1 MQEKEFIQKGAR
13 KVRLHEFLED
23 ELEGAGYSHA
33 EIERTPTS
41 TKIVVHA
48 QKPGLVIGRGGSRIR
63 ELTSDM
69 EEAFNFENPQIEVNE
84 IEDADANAEVVA
96 KSIADWLEK
105 GGHAKRVGYTYLRR
119 MKEAGA
125 IGAEIEITGKLSGN
139 RGRTEKFSFGYVKR
153 CGNTSKD
160 NVQKGYELARTK
172 PGAIGVKVRIM
183 KEMPDFLHRDVD
195 VSEEVLHMSV
205 EETQR
210 EKADRIQEIIVEA
223 EDMTSASLEEAIET
237 KEEQIKT
244 DDISKDEVRDA
255 FESVEDME
263 ELEKEVEERVE
274 EVKEEVEAVKEET
287 GEEMAEDAE
296 AVEEEVEDLEEEAE
310 EIAEEAEDEVEEAAE
325 EVEEE
330 LEEIGEEIEEIVSG
344 TISDAKE
351 AINDMSEPDFDALL
365 HAEEDNKDRK
375 TFKDWIETQKD

>member
-1 MQEKEFIQKGAR
+1 MQEKQFIQKGAR

-41 TKIVVHA
+41 TKIIVHA

-63 ELTSDM
+63 ELTEDM
-69 EEAFNFENPQIEVNE
+69 ENQFDFENPQIEVNE
-84 IEDADANAEVVA
+84 IENADANAEVVA

-105 GGHAKRVGYTYLRR
+105 GGHAKRVGYTYVRR

-160 NVQKGYELARTK
+160 NVQKGYSLARTK

-183 KEMPDFLHRDVD
+183 KEMPQFLHRDVD
-195 VSEEVLHMSV
+195 VSEEILHISTDQT
-205 EETQR
+205 ERDKT
-210 EKADRIQEIIVEA
+210 DRIEEVIVEA
-223 EDMTSASLEEAIET
+223 QDMTSAALEKALET
-237 KEEQIKT
+237 KEETIKT
-244 DDISKDEVRDA
+244 DDITKDEVRDA
-255 FESVEDME
+255 FESIDDIE
-263 ELEKEVEERVE
+263 ELEQKVEETAE
-274 EVKEEVEAVKEET
+274 EIEEEIEE
-287 GEEMAEDAE
+287 
-296 AVEEEVEDLEEEAE
+296 VEEEVEEIEEENTGEETAE
-310 EIAEEAEDEVEEAAE
+310 EVEKELE

-330 LEEIGEEIEEIVSG
+330 VEEIEEEIEEIVSG
-344 TISDAKE
+344 TISDAKD
-351 AINDMSEPDFDALL
+351 AINDLDNPDYEAILQ
-365 HAEEDNKDRK
+365 AEEQDKDRK
-375 TFKDWIETQKD
+375 TFKDWLETQQS

>member
-23 ELEGAGYSHA
+23 ELEGAGYSHST
-33 EIERTPTS
+33 IERTPTS
-41 TKIVVHA
+41 TKVVVHA

-69 EEAFNFENPQIEVNE
+69 EEEFDFENPQIEVNE
-84 IEDADANAEVVA
+84 IENADANAEVVA

-105 GGHAKRVGYTYLRR
+105 GGHAKRVGYTYIRR

-125 IGAEIEITGKLSGN
+125 IGAEVEITGKLSGN
-139 RGRTEKFSFGYVKR
+139 RGRTEKFNFGYVKR
-153 CGNTSKD
+153 CGNTSRD

-195 VSEEVLHMSV
+195 VSEEVLHLSE

-210 EKADRIQEIIVEA
+210 DKKDRIEEVIVES
-223 EDMTSASLEEAIET
+223 EDMTSAALEEALET
-237 KEEQIKT
+237 KEEHIKT
-244 DDISKDEVRDA
+244 DDITKDEVRDA
-255 FESVEDME
+255 FESIDDIEA
-263 ELEKEVEERVE
+263 LEKEVEEIE
-274 EVKEEVEAVKEET
+274 DEAEEVEEET
-287 GEEMAEDAE
+287 GEEQEEDAE
-296 AVEEEVEDLEEEAE
+296 ALEEELDEVE
-310 EIAEEAEDEVEEAAE
+310 EEVEEAAE

-330 LEEIGEEIEEIVSG
+330 IEEVREDLEEIVSG
-344 TISDAKE
+344 TISDAK
-351 AINDMSEPDFDALL
+351 DMIKEMEEPDYEALL
-365 HAEEDNKDRK
+365 EAEEENKDRK
-375 TFKDWIETQKD
+375 TFKDWIETQQS

>member
-1 MQEKEFIQKGAR
+1 MQEKQFIQKGAR
-13 KVRLHEFLED
+13 KARLDEFLAD

-63 ELTSDM
+63 ELTEDM
-69 EEAFNFENPQIEVNE
+69 EEEFDFENPQIEVNE
-84 IEDADANAEVVA
+84 IENPDADAKVVA

-119 MKEAGA
+119 MKEAGV
-125 IGAEIEITGKLSGN
+125 IGAELEITGKLSGN
-139 RGRTEKFSFGYVKR
+139 RGRTEKFSYGYVKR
-153 CGNTSKD
+153 CGNTSKA

-183 KEMPDFLHRDVD
+183 KDLPDFLHRDVD
-195 VSEEVLHMSV
+195 VSSEILHQVDEDENAQEKSTRIEEVV
-205 EETQR
+205 R
-210 EKADRIQEIIVEA
+210 EA
-223 EDMTSASLEEAIET
+223 ENMTSAELDRAIE
-237 KEEQIKT
+237 EREGEVRT
-244 DDISKDEVRDA
+244 DDISKEEIREA
-255 FESVEDME
+255 FDSAD
-263 ELEKEVEERVE
+263 
-274 EVKEEVEAVKEET
+274 
-287 GEEMAEDAE
+287 
-296 AVEEEVEDLEEEAE
+296 AVEKLEEK
-310 EIAEEAEDEVEEAAE
+310 AE

-330 LEEIGEEIEEIVSG
+330 TEEIDEESGEEQEEDAEATKEEAEEVEEEAEELAEETEDEETEEKAEEVVEEMEEVEKNLEEIVSG

-365 HAEEDNKDRK
+365 QAEETSKDRK
-375 TFKDWIETQKD
+375 TFKEWLERQKD